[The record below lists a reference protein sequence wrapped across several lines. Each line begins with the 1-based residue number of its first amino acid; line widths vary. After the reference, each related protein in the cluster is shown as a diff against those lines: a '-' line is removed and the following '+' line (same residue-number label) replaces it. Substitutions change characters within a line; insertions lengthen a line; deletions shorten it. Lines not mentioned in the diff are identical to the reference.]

1 MKDQA
6 SQLQE
11 SGIKCWL
18 SCDDCLPVKD
28 LTHADVSKVYVTP
41 EALKQT
47 QWRRLLCYPMF
58 QTRLCF
64 FAVDEAHCVSDWGYE
79 FRPEFRDL
87 SEIQSVVDVP
97 LLAITATGTERVR
110 EDIVKYLQI
119 SDNAFSIAI
128 VPDRPN
134 ITLVV
139 KSTGSERYEEELQW
153 LLDYARVHIDNESMA
168 KTIIFCRSY
177 RMVYGVWSWLLDAI
191 GLKVY
196 AEEKHTVKGRRVEMF
211 TASTTEKDKNRILD
225 NFKNGRT
232 RIIVS
237 TVAFG
242 MGVNIPNVS
251 LVVHWGAPKS
261 FLTYWQEVGRAG
273 REEKQALAVLIPY
286 KRSCLKSM
294 CVDDFTIINNYC
306 ICQEQDTHSFAYK
319 G

>member
-28 LTHADVSKVYVTP
+28 LAHADVSIVYVTP

-47 QWRRLLCYPMF
+47 HWRRLLRDPTF
-58 QTRLCF
+58 QTRLCL

-87 SEIQSVVDVP
+87 SEIRSVVDVP
-97 LLAITATGTERVR
+97 LLAITATATERVR

-196 AEEKHTVKGRRVEMF
+196 AEEKHTVEGRRVEMF

-225 NFKNGRT
+225 NF
-232 RIIVS
+232 
-237 TVAFG
+237 
-242 MGVNIPNVS
+242 
-251 LVVHWGAPKS
+251 
-261 FLTYWQEVGRAG
+261 
-273 REEKQALAVLIPY
+273 
-286 KRSCLKSM
+286 
-294 CVDDFTIINNYC
+294 
-306 ICQEQDTHSFAYK
+306 
-319 G
+319 